1 MRGALVFRLGAE
13 TKPKQGLF
21 EGWVEEVDS
30 GKELRFHSTAELMWF
45 HHGTRKR
52 TKGRAA
58 TLVKNENLE
67 RRGAVAERTGQAI
80 SASH

>member
-30 GKELRFHSTAELMWF
+30 GKELRFHSTGELMWF
-45 HHGTRKR
+45 LG
-52 TKGRAA
+52 
-58 TLVKNENLE
+58 E
-67 RRGAVAERTGQAI
+67 RFRVAFQ
-80 SASH
+80 SHDKQGDPSNGDFCEEQES